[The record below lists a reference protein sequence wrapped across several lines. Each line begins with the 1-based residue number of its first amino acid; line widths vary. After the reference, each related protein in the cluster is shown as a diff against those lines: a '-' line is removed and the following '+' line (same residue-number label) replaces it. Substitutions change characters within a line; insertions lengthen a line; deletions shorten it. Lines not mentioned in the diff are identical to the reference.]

1 MKRENGKGCVR
12 KLQGNRKKPWQVIL
26 SYGIPRKRVALGTF
40 CNQLDA
46 ELFLKD
52 FLRQPLEQQ
61 VRPITFA
68 SLYTKYYGHQKRFHP
83 KSIRIDDVGY
93 PYCRS
98 LDEKFVSDI
107 TVEDLKNVL
116 LQGFRLLDSGEIIQI
131 TPSSCE
137 KAKSFLN
144 SIYDYAV
151 QHFYATHFIVF
162 TFVFLQTSTKK
173 RYLMASLF

>member
-12 KLQGNRKKPWQVIL
+12 RLQWNRKKPWQVIL

-40 CNQLDA
+40 CDQLDA

-61 VRPITFA
+61 IRPITFA
-68 SLYTKYYGHQKRFHP
+68 SLYTKYYNYQKRYHP
-83 KSIRIDDVGY
+83 KSIRIADVGY

-107 TVEDLKNVL
+107 TV
-116 LQGFRLLDSGEIIQI
+116 
-131 TPSSCE
+131 
-137 KAKSFLN
+137 
-144 SIYDYAV
+144 
-151 QHFYATHFIVF
+151 
-162 TFVFLQTSTKK
+162 
-173 RYLMASLF
+173 

>member
-26 SYGIPRKRVALGTF
+26 SYGIPRKRIALGTF
-40 CNQLDA
+40 CDQLDA

-61 VRPITFA
+61 IRPITFA
-68 SLYTKYYGHQKRFHP
+68 SLYTKYYNYQKRYHP
-83 KSIRIDDVGY
+83 KSIRIADIGY
-93 PYCRS
+93 PYCHS

-107 TVEDLKNVL
+107 TIQDLKLVL
-116 LQGFRLLDSGEIIQI
+116 LQGHRLLDSGDLIQI
-131 TPSSCE
+131 SPSSRE

-151 QHFYATHFIVF
+151 QHFYATQNIAREFS
-162 TFVFLQTSTKK
+162 LQQLIKELS
-173 RYLMASLF
+173 

>member
-1 MKRENGKGCVR
+1 MKRENGKGCIR
-12 KLQGNRKKPWQVIL
+12 KLQVNRKKPWQVIL
-26 SYGIPRKRVALGTF
+26 SYGIPRKRVTLGTF
-40 CNQLDA
+40 CNQMDA

-61 VRPITFA
+61 IRPITFA
-68 SLYTKYYGHQKRFHP
+68 TLYTKYYGHQKRYHP
-83 KSIRIDDVGY
+83 KSIRIADIGY

-98 LDEKFVSDI
+98 LDDKFVSDI
-107 TVEDLKNVL
+107 TVKDLKYVL

-131 TPSSCE
+131 SPSSRE

-151 QHFYATHFIVF
+151 QHFYVTKNIAREFSIQQLKKEMPYDIS
-162 TFVFLQTSTKK
+162 FL
-173 RYLMASLF
+173 

>member
-40 CNQLDA
+40 CNQMDA
-46 ELFLKD
+46 ELYLRD

-61 VRPITFA
+61 IRPITFA
-68 SLYTKYYGHQKRFHP
+68 SLYTKYYNYQKRYHP
-83 KSIRIDDVGY
+83 KSIRIADIGY

-107 TVEDLKNVL
+107 TIEDLK
-116 LQGFRLLDSGEIIQI
+116 GFRLLDSGDIIQI
-131 TPSSCE
+131 SASSRE

-151 QHFYATHFIVF
+151 QHFYATQNIAREFSIQQ
-162 TFVFLQTSTKK
+162 LKK
-173 RYLMASLF
+173 EMS